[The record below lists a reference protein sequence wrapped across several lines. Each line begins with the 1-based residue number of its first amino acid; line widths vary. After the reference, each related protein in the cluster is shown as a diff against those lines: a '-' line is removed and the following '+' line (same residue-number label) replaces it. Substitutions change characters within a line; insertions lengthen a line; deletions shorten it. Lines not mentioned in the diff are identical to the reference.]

1 MADVYAFYGDGAQ
14 EELDCVPANSGGAW
28 LSRALIESRMSAD
41 TPVLRWKCRSASKCC
56 RTTSAPQNA
65 ATGKRRTW
73 PHYWQHCARCH
84 LIQRRGLRAH
94 GRPDRARSAHSGAEP
109 GTTCALHS
117 GAAQRA
123 VSPARA
129 DRLLLTRPPASLH
142 GRRVRCAR
150 QWPVPGRGCHATLRR
165 EPDPAGDA
173 LRRLV
178 SRAYATG

>member
-1 MADVYAFYGDGAQ
+1 MDADVYAFYGDGAQ

-109 GTTCALHS
+109 VRRVPFIVELRNVPFRQQEQIAFTYSTACLAS
-117 GAAQRA
+117 RAARSMRA
-123 VSPARA
+123 AMASTWPRLPCNATARA
-129 DRLLLTRPPASLH
+129 GS
-142 GRRVRCAR
+142 
-150 QWPVPGRGCHATLRR
+150 
-165 EPDPAGDA
+165 
-173 LRRLV
+173 
-178 SRAYATG
+178 SR